1 MRATRR
7 PGADAEIGGFGGL
20 FDLRGAGYHDPVLVA
35 ATDGVGTKLKIA
47 IETGILNSIGIDLVA
62 MSVNDLVVQG
72 AEPLIFLDY
81 YATGKLDAGKGAAIV
96 GGIAAGCR
104 IAGAALIGG
113 ETAEMPG
120 IYAGEDFDLAG
131 FAVRRRR
138 ARQGTAPCRYY
149 VRRRHSRIGL
159 IRGPL
164 QRLLVGAE
172 ARCYL
177 GLAYASPAPFDRSM
191 SLGAALLT
199 PTRIYVKPLLSTIR
213 ATSAV
218 KALAHITGGGI
229 TENLPRILSG
239 GLAARIDLT
248 RISVPAVFRWLAH
261 VGRIERGEL
270 LRTFN
275 CGIGMAVVASAYAAD
290 AVAASLTAAGE
301 TASRIGV
308 IEPRR
313 DAAVVYDG
321 ELDLRLVQRDAAGC
335 DPHFRARLEYGV
347 AYCRKPGGAT
357 TPPKS

>member
-1 MRATRR
+1 
-7 PGADAEIGGFGGL
+7 
-20 FDLRGAGYHDPVLVA
+20 
-35 ATDGVGTKLKIA
+35 
-47 IETGILNSIGIDLVA
+47 
-62 MSVNDLVVQG
+62 
-72 AEPLIFLDY
+72 
-81 YATGKLDAGKGAAIV
+81 
-96 GGIAAGCR
+96 
-104 IAGAALIGG
+104 
-113 ETAEMPG
+113 MPG

-131 FAVRRRR
+131 FAVGAVERDKVLPR
-138 ARQGTAPCRYY
+138 ADIMSGDVILGSASSGVHSNGYSL
-149 VRRRHSRIGL
+149 VRRLAADS
-159 IRGPL
+159 
-164 QRLLVGAE
+164 
-172 ARCYL
+172 

-290 AVAASLTAAGE
+290 AVAASLAAGE

-321 ELDLRLVQRDAAGC
+321 ELDLRL
-335 DPHFRARLEYGV
+335 E
-347 AYCRKPGGAT
+347 
-357 TPPKS
+357 